1 MDIRRTGLLAALAC
15 SRARFPLSLSGDP
28 LAGDPHSGDRSS
40 GTTFPGDPVTN
51 QTQANALETFD
62 FIELLSMLAKGGKT
76 GALHVERDRREFS
89 LYLQGGR
96 VRQMEGGDLSGPAA
110 MAEILRDP
118 RGRFHFESGEK
129 APAPDLDLAHE
140 TFAMEA
146 LKLLPPP
153 PLKFSGIG
161 RLDAPEHFAELGL
174 SLYEHEVVAGVGA
187 GQPLSELARHP
198 DAAALLGRLQRLR
211 LITERK
217 TRVAR
222 LTVQITQQ
230 VSGVVVVD
238 DTIYKRWRDS
248 EAAPIKGVQ
257 LRHEASGKVHQLPV
271 RPAPN
276 IGSVILLPPELMIR
290 TGLKAGES
298 VLVRPG

>member
-1 MDIRRTGLLAALAC
+1 M
-15 SRARFPLSLSGDP
+15 
-28 LAGDPHSGDRSS
+28 
-40 GTTFPGDPVTN
+40 
-51 QTQANALETFD
+51 TQANALETFD
-62 FIELLSMLAKGGKT
+62 FVELLSMLCKGGKT

-89 LYLQGGR
+89 VYLKEGR
-96 VRQMEGGDLSGPAA
+96 VRQMEGGELSGPAA

-118 RGRFHFESGEK
+118 RGRFHFENDER

-140 TFAMEA
+140 TFALEA

-153 PLKFSGIG
+153 PLKFPGIG
-161 RLDAPEHFAELGL
+161 RLEAPERFAELNL
-174 SLYEHEVVAGVGA
+174 SLHEHEIVQAVGA

-198 DAAALLGRLQRLR
+198 DAAALLGRLCRLR

-222 LTVQITQQ
+222 LVVQVTQQ

-238 DTIYKRWRDS
+238 ETIYKRWRDT
-248 EAAPIKGVQ
+248 EAAPVKQVQ
-257 LRHEASGKVHQLPV
+257 LRHEQSGKVHQLPV

-276 IGSVILLPPELMIR
+276 IGSFILLPPELMIR

>member
-1 MDIRRTGLLAALAC
+1 M
-15 SRARFPLSLSGDP
+15 
-28 LAGDPHSGDRSS
+28 
-40 GTTFPGDPVTN
+40 TN

-62 FIELLSMLAKGGKT
+62 FVELIAMLAKGGKT

-89 LYLQGGR
+89 LYLQDGR
-96 VRQMEGGDLSGPAA
+96 IRQMEGGALSGPAA

-118 RGRFHFESGEK
+118 RGRFHFEPGEK

-153 PLKFSGIG
+153 PLKFPGIG
-161 RLDAPEHFAELGL
+161 RLDDPERFAELGL
-174 SLYEHEVVAGVGA
+174 SLREHEIVQAVGA
-187 GQPLSELARHP
+187 GQPLGELARHP

-222 LTVQITQQ
+222 LVVQVTQQ

-238 DTIYKRWRDS
+238 ESIYKRWRDT
-248 EAAPIKGVQ
+248 EAAPIKLVQ
-257 LRHEASGKVHQLPV
+257 VRHEQSGKVHQLPV
-271 RPAPN
+271 RPVPGV
-276 IGSVILLPPELMIR
+276 GSFIQLPPELMIR